1 MNYSEGEYYSSSSDE
16 EETKQALKVAPKNAK
31 GHKSPPRA
39 SSNRNKVEYDESGY
53 SELETESESDEQ
65 VVQRK
70 PVPTKSRPQPNTK
83 DETGSSELETE
94 SESDDEPAPSKH
106 SKQNPPKPAQK
117 AKDASSSALETES
130 DSDDHGAKHSETKPT
145 VLCCTVAAKERE
157 NVPAAKKRSPSKAE
171 SKVNTTPET
180 EAKVNHA
187 ADSDGKGK
195 HAEDAEAKV
204 NSAPEKETKVKHE
217 VDAEATANSAPE
229 KVAKVKHE
237 VDAEAKANST
247 PETEAKSKHGAD
259 SEGKEK
265 HTADSEAKVNHT
277 PDSEAKGNPPA
288 KSEPANVSKS
298 GSDKH
303 ITPQKAPEPA
313 PDSAKSPE
321 PEAPVHKLAQVGDS
335 DVSYTS
341 SSYSDSDDEKPRAPV
356 KVIIKS
362 PKKDME
368 IQKMDYSSSSDSSS
382 YYSDDEGATPVP
394 STPAAA
400 PQLRQEP
407 QSDTMPPALRS
418 IVFHAKESLTYKALQ
433 GVQLQGITQAML
445 TSVVNDLRKYVDLA
459 VDNGL
464 IDEALYVQQC
474 IDDVRGNKTAEKL
487 EASREIRDLDRKIQ
501 EAYAELDER
510 TLFWDTEQT
519 SRERELEMA
528 LEELTM
534 SHEAALSELDR
545 EWQSTK
551 KQQFYNKPSPAL
563 LNLRHVAKKL
573 IRAKKLDEVKKV
585 AALIE
590 AKEREETSE
599 AAKRM
604 NADYHQADAKLK
616 EQYEADKET
625 LISTYEKKLFNISRC
640 REQNLRPI
648 HQRIQ
653 NLEKLKREAA
663 TTVKKCDKAAAQASP
678 RRPATSA
685 TTSRTSR
692 PKERAAQNQLPSL
705 IAKPKLLLPP
715 VQRIKREGGTR
726 SQMRQQTPTG
736 TKNICRPQTLQRLS
750 SAHSSRATSRQ
761 NQNM

>member
-1 MNYSEGEYYSSSSDE
+1 MNDSEGEYYSSSSDE
-16 EETKQALKVAPKNAK
+16 EERKQTLKGAPKNAK
-31 GHKSPPRA
+31 GLKSPPRA

-65 VVQRK
+65 VVKRK
-70 PVPTKSRPQPNTK
+70 PLPAKSRAQPNTK
-83 DETGSSELETE
+83 DETNSSELETE

-106 SKQNPPKPAQK
+106 SSQHPPTPA
-117 AKDASSSALETES
+117 AISSKDASSSELETES
-130 DSDDHGAKHSETKPT
+130 DSDDQGAKRPESKPT
-145 VLCCTVAAKERE
+145 DATPAKERD
-157 NVPAAKKRSPSKAE
+157 NGPTPKKGSPSKAE
-171 SKVNTTPET
+171 SKVMSTPET
-180 EAKVNHA
+180 EAKVNH
-187 ADSDGKGK
+187 
-195 HAEDAEAKV
+195 V
-204 NSAPEKETKVKHE
+204 PQ
-217 VDAEATANSAPE
+217 
-229 KVAKVKHE
+229 VAK
-237 VDAEAKANST
+237 
-247 PETEAKSKHGAD
+247 G
-259 SEGKEK
+259 
-265 HTADSEAKVNHT
+265 NHT
-277 PDSEAKGNPPA
+277 GDSEAKGNHTGDSEAKGNHPA
-288 KSEPANVSKS
+288 KGEAANVSKS
-298 GSDKH
+298 SSDKH
-303 ITPQKAPEPA
+303 ITPQKAPEPT
-313 PDSAKSPE
+313 PDSAKSQE

-341 SSYSDSDDEKPRAPV
+341 SSYSDSEDEKPRAPV

-362 PKKDME
+362 PKKDQE

-382 YYSDDEGATPVP
+382 YYSDDEGATTGP
-394 STPAAA
+394 STPAAV

-407 QSDTMPPALRS
+407 QADTMPPALRP

-474 IDDVRGNKTAEKL
+474 IDDVRGNKSAEKL

-534 SHEAALSELDR
+534 SHEAALSDLDR